1 MEVVRIADLA
11 DDSTSMITHRRFQD
25 VEIRGPAVLALLGG
39 VSLVSCGFDGSF
51 DSILII
57 VPDGSTKVGV
67 IGLQQVSFLRCRF
80 RNVALIG
87 TEELAQT
94 FGRELL
100 ENDGS

>member
-11 DDSTSMITHRRFQD
+11 DDSTSMISHRQFQD

-39 VSLVSCGFDGSF
+39 VSMVSCGFDGTF
-51 DSILII
+51 ESIIII

-67 IGLQQVSFLRCRF
+67 IGLLQVSFLRCQF

-94 FGRELL
+94 FGQQLL
-100 ENDGS
+100 NHDE

>member
-1 MEVVRIADLA
+1 MEVVRITDLA
-11 DDSTSMITHRRFQD
+11 DDSTSMISHRQFQD

-39 VSLVSCGFDGSF
+39 VSLVSCGFDGTF
-51 DSILII
+51 ESIIII

-67 IGLQQVSFLRCRF
+67 IGLSQVSFLRCRF

-94 FGRELL
+94 FGQQLL
-100 ENDGS
+100 KHDE